1 MKSKIY
7 FTLFVVSFVIMG
19 LEMTATRLIA
29 PSFGNTVY
37 TWGIIISIFLI
48 GSSVGYIVGGYLADK
63 ANIREIMLFIY
74 LFGILSIAIIPL
86 IKTTLFPLLESLS
99 STPGTT
105 LGVLLLY
112 LIPNFLLSVI
122 GTVLMKDGIGE
133 LASGKVIGSL
143 HSASAIGSVLGT
155 LVTTFWLIPWTNINS
170 IIGLLAGLVYL
181 TNIIYCDTK
190 TKMQGFLL
198 IIPALFIAL
207 PFLLVEEKSQD
218 ILLKKTSLYHD
229 IYVLEKDFYQG
240 REGRFR
246 SLTFG
251 NKTTIQGMMDMN
263 QPDKLLLDYSKSV
276 WEISKTFSPES
287 KEVYMIGHGIGTL
300 TRKFEDTNKNVLVA
314 EIDKEVVDVSRQYFQ
329 YNGNSVEIGDGRKIL
344 KEQKKR
350 FDLIFLDAYNNTTQ
364 IPFHLISKE
373 FFELTSE
380 KLNNNG
386 ILIINAIGKQK
397 GDLLIESMNSTLK
410 SVYPYVYIY
419 GREDGK
425 GIQNFSIIGSKYP
438 IEDKK
443 IKGHNLIKVGKGK
456 VILDSDTK
464 LTNLN

>member
-48 GSSVGYIVGGYLADK
+48 GSSVGYIVGGHLADK

-207 PFLLVEEKSQD
+207 PFLLVEVKSQD

-251 NKTTIQGMMDMN
+251 NKTTIQGIMDMN

>member
-1 MKSKIY
+1 MKSKVY

-74 LFGILSIAIIPL
+74 LIGILSIAIIPL

-99 STPGTT
+99 STPGTM

-170 IIGLLAGLVYL
+170 IIGILAGLVYL
-181 TNIIYCDTK
+181 TSIFYCDTK

-198 IIPALFIAL
+198 IIPALFVAL
-207 PFLLVEEKSQD
+207 PFVSVGDNSQD
-218 ILLKKTSLYHD
+218 VLFKKTSLYHD
-229 IYVLEKDFYQG
+229 ILVLEKDFYQG
-240 REGRFR
+240 KEGRFR

-263 QPDKLLLDYSKSV
+263 KPDKLLLDYSKSV
-276 WEISKTFSPES
+276 WEISKTLAPES
-287 KEVYMIGHGIGTL
+287 KEVYMIGHGIGAL
-300 TRKFEDTNKNVLVA
+300 TRKFEDTNKNILVA
-314 EIDKEVVDVSRQYFQ
+314 EIDEEVVDVSRQYFQ
-329 YNGNSVEIGDGRKIL
+329 YTGNSVKIGDGRKIL
-344 KEQKKR
+344 KEQKSR

-364 IPFHLISKE
+364 IPFHLITKE

-380 KLNNNG
+380 KLNSNG
-386 ILIINAIGKQK
+386 ILVINAIGEQK
-397 GDLLIESMNSTLK
+397 GDLLIESMSSTLK

-419 GREDGK
+419 GKDDGK
-425 GIQNFSIIGSKYP
+425 GIQNITIVGGKYP
-438 IEDKK
+438 IEDNK
-443 IKGHNLIKVGKGK
+443 INGHNLIKVGKGK